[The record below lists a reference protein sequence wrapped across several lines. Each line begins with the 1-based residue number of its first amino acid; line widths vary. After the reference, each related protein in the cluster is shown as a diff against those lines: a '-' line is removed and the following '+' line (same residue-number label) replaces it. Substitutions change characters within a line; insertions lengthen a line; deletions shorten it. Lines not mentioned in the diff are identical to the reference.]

1 MPYFH
6 YLHSIH
12 LDLKVDIIYC
22 DFIGVS
28 LPSSELNTDIKK
40 NTNITE
46 YRLNPFF
53 GITRVRRKFNGIN
66 SLNIMKFIPNRL
78 INKMYIRGF
87 ENLRQRITNSVIF
100 LDDTSSDNGTQRNNL
115 LLNVLTQISNLMFLT
130 PHAPHFSPK
139 YNPQT
144 MNTIFS
150 KLLQKQNCY
159 RIQPLKCYLNSSV
172 DNEKNDIWVGYPG
185 FDEKWIQYL
194 SNFQEYTKKKN
205 ILIIIRKFKTTTS
218 SPESFEYSLR
228 EFTEIIVGIFNFI
241 YSYLPGHTIVIKPH
255 PSNNIKLITQVLK
268 QNGFYDFDITN
279 ESLYDSINK
288 SKAVFSMY
296 STATFYGYF
305 AQKPVFFVKNTI
317 SKFVQENDN
326 CLSNLY
332 SNINYY
338 DLGIESD
345 VKEIKRY
352 ISSNSLDNEIMNS
365 LRDFYPNNASK
376 KLDLIVNSL
385 YKDYRYDKIE

>member
-1 MPYFH
+1 M
-6 YLHSIH
+6 
-12 LDLKVDIIYC
+12 
-22 DFIGVS
+22 
-28 LPSSELNTDIKK
+28 
-40 NTNITE
+40 
-46 YRLNPFF
+46 
-53 GITRVRRKFNGIN
+53 
-66 SLNIMKFIPNRL
+66 
-78 INKMYIRGF
+78 
-87 ENLRQRITNSVIF
+87 NL
-100 LDDTSSDNGTQRNNL
+100 
-115 LLNVLTQISNLMFLT
+115 
-130 PHAPHFSPK
+130 
-139 YNPQT
+139 
-144 MNTIFS
+144 
-150 KLLQKQNCY
+150 
-159 RIQPLKCYLNSSV
+159 
-172 DNEKNDIWVGYPG
+172 
-185 FDEKWIQYL
+185 
-194 SNFQEYTKKKN
+194 YT
-205 ILIIIRKFKTTTS
+205 
-218 SPESFEYSLR
+218 
-228 EFTEIIVGIFNFI
+228 
-241 YSYLPGHTIVIKPH
+241 
-255 PSNNIKLITQVLK
+255 
-268 QNGFYDFDITN
+268 
-279 ESLYDSINK
+279 INK

>member
-185 FDEKWIQYL
+185 FDEKWIQYS